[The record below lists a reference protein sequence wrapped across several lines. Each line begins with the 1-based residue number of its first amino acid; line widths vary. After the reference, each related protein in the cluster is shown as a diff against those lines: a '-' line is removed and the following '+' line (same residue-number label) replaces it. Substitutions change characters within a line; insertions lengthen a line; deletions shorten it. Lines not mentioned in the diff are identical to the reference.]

1 MSVMS
6 SPAIIVPRLRYC
18 FRTLQ
23 QLQPPPHMPLPQPL
37 TFAALA
43 ILSGLPSPLFL
54 YNIFFVKEKYN
65 RKRERESK
73 GGGGGR
79 DEAVQDIEGE
89 ADSK

>member
-1 MSVMS
+1 
-6 SPAIIVPRLRYC
+6 
-18 FRTLQ
+18 
-23 QLQPPPHMPLPQPL
+23 MPLPQPL

-43 ILSGLPSPLFL
+43 ILSGIPSSLFL

-65 RKRERESK
+65 RKRERERAK
-73 GGGGGR
+73 EGGGGS